1 MKGSDQTKNVLF
13 SKIEGRKM
21 FCKEKS
27 WDAWLFFLR
36 DPPASKSIPENREEV
51 TAQLDLV

>member
-1 MKGSDQTKNVLF
+1 
-13 SKIEGRKM
+13 M